1 MRDWTARTQ
10 RAVRR
15 AAPQPLGTAG
25 FRSQAD
31 GAILSGVSRKEPER
45 VVRKPLPM
53 RSHGQHE
60 DVAGRRRRRDGLDPV
75 AALIGIRDEFL
86 GSVLYVAAL
95 AVGTLY
101 FKTVGSSTE
110 AGPPSGAR

>member
-1 MRDWTARTQ
+1 
-10 RAVRR
+10 
-15 AAPQPLGTAG
+15 
-25 FRSQAD
+25 
-31 GAILSGVSRKEPER
+31 
-45 VVRKPLPM
+45 
-53 RSHGQHE
+53 
-60 DVAGRRRRRDGLDPV
+60 V